1 MSALPELP
9 IPALSS
15 LAARALDRAGLA
27 DVRDKVVAGERLTYE
42 DGVRLFDA
50 TDIAAVGALANLV
63 RERKHGDL
71 TWFNRNLHINATNVC
86 EADCVFCS
94 FARIKTGDPN
104 AYTMSIEQAV
114 GRIRALHDTFVTEV
128 HIVNGLNP
136 DLPFDYYPSLIRA
149 IKAERPDIHV
159 KGFTAVEI
167 HYYAEK
173 YQMTYEQVILAFV
186 EAGLGSM
193 PGGGAEIFHP
203 RARRKL
209 CPDKVNTEQWLEVHR
224 TAHRLGLRTNATM
237 LFGSI
242 EKLEE
247 RVDHMIRLRELQ
259 DETGGFQTFIPLK
272 FHRTNNRLQRLP
284 EPTGQECLLTLAV
297 SRLMLDNFD
306 HIKAYWIMLGEATAQ
321 VALSFGADD
330 LDGTVVHETIYHDAG
345 ATTPQGLTVPQI
357 HHMIREAGR
366 VPVERDTLYR
376 KVIRDGHRWSIG
388 EPVLA

>member
-1 MSALPELP
+1 MSTPNEP
-9 IPALSS
+9 RLSTV
-15 LAARALDRAGLA
+15 AERAIRHAGLE
-27 DVRDKVVAGERLTYE
+27 DLRDRVVAGERLSQA
-42 DGVRLFDA
+42 DGERLFDT
-50 TDIAAVGALANLV
+50 TDIGAVGALANLV
-63 RERKHGDL
+63 RERKHGDW

-104 AYTMSIEQAV
+104 AYTMEIDEAV
-114 GRIRALHDTFVTEV
+114 GRITALKDAFVTEV

-136 DLPFDYYPSLIRA
+136 DLPFSYYPDLIRA

-159 KGFTAVEI
+159 KGFTAVEV

-173 YQMTYEQVILAFV
+173 YGMTYEEVLQSFV
-186 EAGLGSM
+186 DAGLGSM

-203 RARRKL
+203 RARKKL
-209 CPDKVNTEQWLEVHR
+209 CPDKVNTEQWLQVHR
-224 TAHRLGLRTNATM
+224 TAHHMGIRTNATM

-242 EKLEE
+242 ERLSE
-247 RVDHMIRLRELQ
+247 RVDHMIRLRDLQ

-306 HIKAYWIMLGEATAQ
+306 HIKAYWPMLSVETAQ
-321 VALSFGADD
+321 LSLSFGADD
-330 LDGTVVHETIYHDAG
+330 LDGTVREERIYHMAG
-345 ATTPQGLTVPQI
+345 ATTPQMLGRDQLVDL
-357 HHMIREAGR
+357 IRRADR
-366 VPVERDTLYR
+366 IPIERDTLYR
-376 KVIRDGHRWSIG
+376 TI
-388 EPVLA
+388 AAC